1 MKYVMARGCTSL
13 ENYSNNSVVWTS
25 GETGLAF
32 INCLSFLEDEEG
44 KITEGFLLDSLLENG
59 GKITG
64 NSLPDLH
71 FQPLWQSYMEV
82 FLSQTC
88 MH

>member
-1 MKYVMARGCTSL
+1 M
-13 ENYSNNSVVWTS
+13 ENYSNNSVVWTK
-25 GETGLAF
+25 GEAGLTV

-44 KITEGFLLDSLLENG
+44 KITESFLLDSLLEKNG
-59 GKITG
+59 GKLTE
-64 NSLPDLH
+64 NYLPDIL
-71 FQPLWQSYMEV
+71 FQPFWQSYMEV